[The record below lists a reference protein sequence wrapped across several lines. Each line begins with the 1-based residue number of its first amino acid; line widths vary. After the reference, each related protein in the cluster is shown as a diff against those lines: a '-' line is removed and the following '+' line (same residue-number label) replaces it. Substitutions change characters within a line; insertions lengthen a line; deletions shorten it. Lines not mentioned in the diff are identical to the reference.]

1 MPMSLPFEQRMAL
14 ELGDPELRGFSKAWQ
29 AAKDL
34 VQLAKVPHS
43 LAVLIAL
50 AVFFGSLY
58 ILVLSTVKQLSD
70 VAHDEAFRN
79 ATQDHLVAL
88 NEWLATKDIAVPQL
102 QELAGLDTNATDPD
116 TNSEEP
122 TIVELEKL
130 VADSA
135 GTRNVPFSAAFRT
148 SHSGLLGQLWRR

>member
-14 ELGDPELRGFSKAWQ
+14 ELGDRELRGFSKAWQ

-79 ATQDHLVAL
+79 TTQYHLVTL

-135 GTRNVPFSAAFRT
+135 GTRNVPFSAVFRT
-148 SHSGLLGQLWRR
+148 SHSGSLGQLWRR